1 MALRKLTTPEKRT
14 AEAQRRAIKAKH
26 KGKPANVLTPP
37 EKDEIMLA
45 MAESLGFY
53 DPTP

>member
-1 MALRKLTTPEKRT
+1 MTVLPLKKASEK
-14 AEAQRRAIKAKH
+14 AAAAQRRAIRKKH
-26 KGKPANVLTPP
+26 KGKAPNVLTPL